1 MLAPLNEYYT
11 DEEYEFALRQMY
23 RMMERNRIY
32 TMAAVILKEK
42 NSLQTDYKEKVRQ
55 SAEETK
61 VAIGK
66 IKSQM
71 DTAIKG
77 QVRKK
82 IEQVTQEKTDEYD
95 KII

>member
-32 TMAAVILKEK
+32 TMATVILKEK
-42 NSLQTDYKEKVRQ
+42 NSLQTNYKEKVRE

-66 IKSQM
+66 INIHTIFPSLSSIFLNYQ
-71 DTAIKG
+71 
-77 QVRKK
+77 KK
-82 IEQVTQEKTDEYD
+82 RVSFFYTSLYFL
-95 KII
+95 